1 MPMPWEI
8 SVTVPIRAPT
18 GVIIDI
24 LMEFMSPSPATAEVK
39 FQLVLAADAVEFTW
53 LVKGERSL
61 EDQLINLALKLDKI
75 MYLHFTG
82 GLIQLNSKLES
93 YFSCSKPRT
102 SFTKCSSHACASF
115 PRPRAKHKNETSMIQ
130 KP

>member
-1 MPMPWEI
+1 MPKPWEI

-39 FQLVLAADAVEFTW
+39 FQLVLADDAVEFTW
-53 LVKGERSL
+53 LVKCERSL

-75 MYLHFTG
+75 M
-82 GLIQLNSKLES
+82 
-93 YFSCSKPRT
+93 
-102 SFTKCSSHACASF
+102 
-115 PRPRAKHKNETSMIQ
+115 
-130 KP
+130 